1 MKVRF
6 YSAVLSLALIGT
18 SVSVDATSKEDLL
31 KEQQEVE
38 SRLKETERLQNQTS
52 EKLILTKQERK
63 EARAQLNEVNSRLDD
78 LALKIADQQAAVAA
92 SKEQLR
98 LTEAAISE
106 TLKELHQQ
114 EELLGSRLRAVQQKG
129 DVKYIEVLLDAKDF
143 GDLISRFSTVSEIIK
158 QDDHVL
164 QAYKGNVK
172 QLSEQRSEQALLLE
186 SMKREQRK
194 LLVLQTRIIAE
205 SELKRKLV
213 VQLNTKVKELQQE
226 QFSKAEEAEILAD
239 QRRLIQ
245 NELIAL
251 QEAERKAKEEAKRKA
266 EEAARAAEAKRQAK
280 AEEAARA
287 AEAKRQA
294 EAAEAARAAEA
305 KKKKSDAPSAEP
317 TIPEVESPTATP
329 EQPADAVTS
338 RPFHLPVQGYVSS
351 PFGPRNNPLTGK
363 PEIHKGIDLVN
374 AKGTPIHAAAGGIVL
389 RAGSATGY
397 GNVVMVTHLID
408 GQVYTTVYAH
418 LDSISVS
425 AGQTVMPG
433 KTVGTL
439 GTTGWSTG
447 PHLHFELHKG
457 EWAVG
462 QPNAVDPAPYIF

>member
-31 KEQQEVE
+31 KEQQEIE

-251 QEAERKAKEEAKRKA
+251 QEAEREAKEEAKRKA
-266 EEAARAAEAKRQAK
+266 EG
-280 AEEAARA
+280 AARA

-305 KKKKSDAPSAEP
+305 KKKKSDAPSEEP
-317 TIPEVESPTATP
+317 IIPEVESPTATP

>member
-78 LALKIADQQAAVAA
+78 LALKIADQQAAVTA

-266 EEAARAAEAKRQAK
+266 EEAARAAEAKRQA
-280 AEEAARA
+280 
-287 AEAKRQA
+287 

-305 KKKKSDAPSAEP
+305 KKKKSDAPSEEP
-317 TIPEVESPTATP
+317 IIPEVESPTATP

>member
-38 SRLKETERLQNQTS
+38 SRLKETERSQNQTS

-213 VQLNTKVKELQQE
+213 VQLNKKVKELQQE

-251 QEAERKAKEEAKRKA
+251 QEAERKAKEEAKR
-266 EEAARAAEAKRQAK
+266 K

>member
-38 SRLKETERLQNQTS
+38 SRLKETERSQNQTS

-63 EARAQLNEVNSRLDD
+63 EARAQLDEVNSRLDD

-98 LTEAAISE
+98 LTEEAISE

-114 EELLGSRLRAVQQKG
+114 EDLLGSRLRAVQQKG

-158 QDDHVL
+158 QDDNVL
-164 QAYKGNVK
+164 QAYKANVK
-172 QLSEQRSEQALLLE
+172 QLNEQRSEQALLLE
-186 SMKREQRK
+186 SMKQEQRK

-205 SELKRKLV
+205 SDLKRKLV

-266 EEAARAAEAKRQAK
+266 EEAARAAEAKRQA
-280 AEEAARA
+280 EA
-287 AEAKRQA
+287 A
-294 EAAEAARAAEA
+294 EAAEAAREAAAQEQKQGEA
-305 KKKKSDAPSAEP
+305 PKAETPKTETSVPETETPSA
-317 TIPEVESPTATP
+317 TP
-329 EQPADAVTS
+329 DTSADVDVS
-338 RPFHLPVQGYVSS
+338 RPFHLPVKGYVSS

-363 PEIHKGIDLVN
+363 PELHTGIDLVN

-408 GQVYTTVYAH
+408 RQVYTTVYAH

-433 KTVGTL
+433 QTVGTL
-439 GTTGWSTG
+439 GSTGWSTG

>member
-38 SRLKETERLQNQTS
+38 SRLKETERSQNQTS

-266 EEAARAAEAKRQAK
+266 EEV
-280 AEEAARA
+280 ARA

-294 EAAEAARAAEA
+294 EAAEDAEAAREEAAQEKKQGEA
-305 KKKKSDAPSAEP
+305 PKAETPKTETSVPETETPSA
-317 TIPEVESPTATP
+317 TP
-329 EQPADAVTS
+329 DTSVDVDVS
-338 RPFHLPVQGYVSS
+338 RPFHLPVKGYVSS

-363 PEIHKGIDLVN
+363 PELHTGIDLVN

-433 KTVGTL
+433 QTVGTL
-439 GTTGWSTG
+439 GSTGWSTG

>member
-98 LTEAAISE
+98 MTEAAISE

-266 EEAARAAEAKRQAK
+266 EEAARAAEAKRQA
-280 AEEAARA
+280 
-287 AEAKRQA
+287 
-294 EAAEAARAAEA
+294 EAARAAEA

>member
-38 SRLKETERLQNQTS
+38 SRLKETERSQNQTS

-266 EEAARAAEAKRQAK
+266 EEV
-280 AEEAARA
+280 ARA

-294 EAAEAARAAEA
+294 EAAEAAEAAREEA
-305 KKKKSDAPSAEP
+305 AQEKKQGEAPKAETPKTETSVPETETPSA
-317 TIPEVESPTATP
+317 TP
-329 EQPADAVTS
+329 DTSVDVDVS
-338 RPFHLPVQGYVSS
+338 RPFHLPVKGYVSS

-363 PEIHKGIDLVN
+363 PELHTGIDLVN

-433 KTVGTL
+433 QTVGTL
-439 GTTGWSTG
+439 GSTGWSTG

>member
-98 LTEAAISE
+98 LTEAAIFE

-266 EEAARAAEAKRQAK
+266 EEAARAAEAKRQA
-280 AEEAARA
+280 ET
-287 AEAKRQA
+287 
-294 EAAEAARAAEA
+294 AEAARAAEA

>member
-38 SRLKETERLQNQTS
+38 SRLKETERSQNQTS

-143 GDLISRFSTVSEIIK
+143 GDLISRFSTVSETIK

-266 EEAARAAEAKRQAK
+266 EEAARAAEAR
-280 AEEAARA
+280 
-287 AEAKRQA
+287 RQA

-305 KKKKSDAPSAEP
+305 KKKKSDASSAEP

-408 GQVYTTVYAH
+408 RQVYTTVYAH

-433 KTVGTL
+433 ETVGTL

>member
-6 YSAVLSLALIGT
+6 YSTVLSLALIGT

-38 SRLKETERLQNQTS
+38 SRLKETERLKNQTS

-266 EEAARAAEAKRQAK
+266 AEAARV
-280 AEEAARA
+280 

>member
-38 SRLKETERLQNQTS
+38 SRLKETERSQNQTS

-266 EEAARAAEAKRQAK
+266 EEV
-280 AEEAARA
+280 ARA

-294 EAAEAARAAEA
+294 EAAEAAEAAREEA
-305 KKKKSDAPSAEP
+305 AQEKKQGEAPKAETPKTETSVPETETPSA
-317 TIPEVESPTATP
+317 TP
-329 EQPADAVTS
+329 DTSVDVDVS
-338 RPFHLPVQGYVSS
+338 RPFHLPVKGYVSS

-363 PEIHKGIDLVN
+363 PELHTGIDLVN
-374 AKGTPIHAAAGGIVL
+374 AKRTPIHAAAGGIVL

-433 KTVGTL
+433 QTVGTL
-439 GTTGWSTG
+439 GSTGWSTG

>member
-38 SRLKETERLQNQTS
+38 SRLKETERSQNQTS

-63 EARAQLNEVNSRLDD
+63 EARAQLDEVNSRLDD

-98 LTEAAISE
+98 LTEEAISE

-114 EELLGSRLRAVQQKG
+114 EDLLGSRLRAVQQKG

-158 QDDHVL
+158 QDDNVL
-164 QAYKGNVK
+164 QAYKANVK
-172 QLSEQRSEQALLLE
+172 QLNEQRSEQALLLE
-186 SMKREQRK
+186 SMKQEQRK

-205 SELKRKLV
+205 SDLKRKLV

-266 EEAARAAEAKRQAK
+266 EEAARAAEAKRQA
-280 AEEAARA
+280 EA
-287 AEAKRQA
+287 A
-294 EAAEAARAAEA
+294 EAAEAARE
-305 KKKKSDAPSAEP
+305 
-317 TIPEVESPTATP
+317 
-329 EQPADAVTS
+329 
-338 RPFHLPVQGYVSS
+338 
-351 PFGPRNNPLTGK
+351 
-363 PEIHKGIDLVN
+363 
-374 AKGTPIHAAAGGIVL
+374 AAAQRNRNKEKHRKQRHQKQRRRFLRPRRQVQHRIRVL
-389 RAGSATGY
+389 
-397 GNVVMVTHLID
+397 M
-408 GQVYTTVYAH
+408 
-418 LDSISVS
+418 
-425 AGQTVMPG
+425 
-433 KTVGTL
+433 
-439 GTTGWSTG
+439 ST
-447 PHLHFELHKG
+447 
-457 EWAVG
+457 
-462 QPNAVDPAPYIF
+462 

>member
-38 SRLKETERLQNQTS
+38 SRLKETERSQNQTS

-63 EARAQLNEVNSRLDD
+63 EARAQLDEVNSRLDD

-98 LTEAAISE
+98 LTEEAISE

-114 EELLGSRLRAVQQKG
+114 EDLLGSRLRSVQQKG

-158 QDDHVL
+158 QDDNVL
-164 QAYKGNVK
+164 QSYKANVK
-172 QLSEQRSEQALLLE
+172 QLNEQRSEQALLLE
-186 SMKREQRK
+186 SMKQEQRK

-205 SELKRKLV
+205 SDLKRKLV

-266 EEAARAAEAKRQAK
+266 EEAARAT
-280 AEEAARA
+280 
-287 AEAKRQA
+287 EAKRQA
-294 EAAEAARAAEA
+294 EAAEAAREEAAKEEQGEA
-305 KKKKSDAPSAEP
+305 PKAETPKTETSVPETETPSA
-317 TIPEVESPTATP
+317 TP
-329 EQPADAVTS
+329 DTSVDVDVS
-338 RPFHLPVQGYVSS
+338 RPFHLPVKGYVSS

-363 PEIHKGIDLVN
+363 PELHTGIDLVN

-408 GQVYTTVYAH
+408 RQVYTTVYAH

-433 KTVGTL
+433 QTVGTL
-439 GTTGWSTG
+439 GSTGWSTG

>member
-266 EEAARAAEAKRQAK
+266 EEAARAAEAKRQAE
-280 AEEAARA
+280 AE
-287 AEAKRQA
+287 
-294 EAAEAARAAEA
+294 EAARAAEA

-317 TIPEVESPTATP
+317 IIPEVESPTATP

>member
-38 SRLKETERLQNQTS
+38 SRLKETERSQNQTS

-98 LTEAAISE
+98 LTEEAISE

-114 EELLGSRLRAVQQKG
+114 EDLLGSRLRAVQQKG

-158 QDDHVL
+158 QDDNVL
-164 QAYKGNVK
+164 QAYKANVK
-172 QLSEQRSEQALLLE
+172 QLNEQRSEQALLLE
-186 SMKREQRK
+186 SMKQEQRK

-205 SELKRKLV
+205 SDLKRKLV

-266 EEAARAAEAKRQAK
+266 EEAARAAEAKRQA
-280 AEEAARA
+280 EA
-287 AEAKRQA
+287 A
-294 EAAEAARAAEA
+294 EAAEAAREAAAQQEQKQGEA
-305 KKKKSDAPSAEP
+305 PKAETP
-317 TIPEVESPTATP
+317 KTETSVPETETP
-329 EQPADAVTS
+329 IETPDTSVDVDVS
-338 RPFHLPVQGYVSS
+338 RPFHLPVKGYVSS

-363 PEIHKGIDLVN
+363 PELHTGIDLVN

-408 GQVYTTVYAH
+408 RQVYTTVYAH

-433 KTVGTL
+433 QTVGTL
-439 GTTGWSTG
+439 GSTGWSTG

>member
-6 YSAVLSLALIGT
+6 YSVVLSLALIGT
-18 SVSVDATSKEDLL
+18 SVSVHATSKEDLL

-38 SRLKETERLQNQTS
+38 SRLKETERSQNQTS
-52 EKLILTKQERK
+52 EKLILTKQQRK
-63 EARAQLNEVNSRLDD
+63 EARAQLDEVNSRLDD
-78 LALKIADQQAAVAA
+78 LARKIADQQAAVAA
-92 SKEQLR
+92 SKERLR
-98 LTEAAISE
+98 LTEEAISE

-114 EELLGSRLRAVQQKG
+114 EDLLGSRLRAVQQKG
-129 DVKYIEVLLDAKDF
+129 DVTYIEVLLDAKDF
-143 GDLISRFSTVSEIIK
+143 GDLISRFSTVSEIMK
-158 QDDHVL
+158 QDDDVL
-164 QAYKGNVK
+164 QTYKANVI
-172 QLSEQRSEQALLLE
+172 QLNEQRSDQALLLE
-186 SMKREQRK
+186 SLKREQRK
-194 LLVLQTRIIAE
+194 LLVLQTQIIAE

-213 VQLNTKVKELQQE
+213 VQLNTKVKALQQE

-239 QRRLIQ
+239 QRQLIQ
-245 NELIAL
+245 NELAAL
-251 QEAERKAKEEAKRKA
+251 KEAERKAKEEAKRRA
-266 EEAARAAEAKRQAK
+266 IEAARQAEAKRV
-280 AEEAARA
+280 

-294 EAAEAARAAEA
+294 EAARAAAAKQQEA
-305 KKKKSDAPSAEP
+305 DAEKTKPP
-317 TIPEVESPTATP
+317 VPEVEVPSGTP
-329 EQPADAVTS
+329 DTPADVDS
-338 RPFHLPVQGYVSS
+338 NRPFHLPVQGYVSS

-408 GQVYTTVYAH
+408 DQVYTTVYAH
-418 LDSISVS
+418 LESIDVK

-433 KTVGTL
+433 QIVGTL
-439 GTTGWSTG
+439 GSTGWSTG

-457 EWAVG
+457 EWAAG

>member
-186 SMKREQRK
+186 SVKREQRK

-266 EEAARAAEAKRQAK
+266 EEAARAAEAKRQA
-280 AEEAARA
+280 
-287 AEAKRQA
+287 

-317 TIPEVESPTATP
+317 IIPEVESPTATP

>member
-18 SVSVDATSKEDLL
+18 SVSVDATSKEELL
-31 KEQQEVE
+31 KEQQEIE

-92 SKEQLR
+92 S
-98 LTEAAISE
+98 
-106 TLKELHQQ
+106 KELHQQ

-266 EEAARAAEAKRQAK
+266 EEAARAAEAKRQA
-280 AEEAARA
+280 
-287 AEAKRQA
+287 

-305 KKKKSDAPSAEP
+305 KKKKSDAPSEEP
-317 TIPEVESPTATP
+317 IIPEVESPTATP

-374 AKGTPIHAAAGGIVL
+374 AKGTPIHGAAGGIVL

>member
-266 EEAARAAEAKRQAK
+266 EEAARAAEAKRQA
-280 AEEAARA
+280 EAAD
-287 AEAKRQA
+287 
-294 EAAEAARAAEA
+294 AARAAEA
-305 KKKKSDAPSAEP
+305 KKKKSDAPNAEP

>member
-38 SRLKETERLQNQTS
+38 SRLKETERSQNQTS

-63 EARAQLNEVNSRLDD
+63 EARAQLDEVNSRLDD

-98 LTEAAISE
+98 LTEEAISE

-158 QDDHVL
+158 QDDNVL
-164 QAYKGNVK
+164 QSYKANVK
-172 QLSEQRSEQALLLE
+172 QLNEQRSEQALLLE
-186 SMKREQRK
+186 SMKQEQRK

-205 SELKRKLV
+205 SDLKRKLV

-266 EEAARAAEAKRQAK
+266 EEAARAAEAKRQA
-280 AEEAARA
+280 
-287 AEAKRQA
+287 
-294 EAAEAARAAEA
+294 EAAEAAREAAAQQEQKQGETSKA
-305 KKKKSDAPSAEP
+305 ETPKTETSVPKTETPSA
-317 TIPEVESPTATP
+317 TP
-329 EQPADAVTS
+329 DTSVDVDVS
-338 RPFHLPVQGYVSS
+338 RPFHLPVKGYVSS

-363 PEIHKGIDLVN
+363 PELHTGIDLVN

-408 GQVYTTVYAH
+408 RQVYTTVYAH

-433 KTVGTL
+433 QTVGTL
-439 GTTGWSTG
+439 GSTGWSTG

>member
-38 SRLKETERLQNQTS
+38 SRLKETERSQNQTS

-63 EARAQLNEVNSRLDD
+63 EARAQLDEVNSRLDD

-98 LTEAAISE
+98 LTEEAISE

-158 QDDHVL
+158 QDDNVL
-164 QAYKGNVK
+164 QAYKANVK
-172 QLSEQRSEQALLLE
+172 QLNEQRSEQALLLE
-186 SMKREQRK
+186 SMKQEQRK

-205 SELKRKLV
+205 SDLKRKLV

-266 EEAARAAEAKRQAK
+266 EEAARAAEV
-280 AEEAARA
+280 
-287 AEAKRQA
+287 KRQA
-294 EAAEAARAAEA
+294 EAAEAAREAAAQQEQKQGETSKA
-305 KKKKSDAPSAEP
+305 ETPKTETSVPETETPSA
-317 TIPEVESPTATP
+317 TP
-329 EQPADAVTS
+329 DTSVDVDVS
-338 RPFHLPVQGYVSS
+338 RPFHLPVKGYVSS

-363 PEIHKGIDLVN
+363 PELHTGIDLVN

-408 GQVYTTVYAH
+408 RQVYTTVYAH

-433 KTVGTL
+433 QTVGTL
-439 GTTGWSTG
+439 GSTGWSTG

>member
-266 EEAARAAEAKRQAK
+266 EEAARAAEAKRQA
-280 AEEAARA
+280 
-287 AEAKRQA
+287 

-305 KKKKSDAPSAEP
+305 KKKKSDAPSEEP
-317 TIPEVESPTATP
+317 IIPEVESPTATP

-374 AKGTPIHAAAGGIVL
+374 ARGTPIHAAAGGIVL

>member
-38 SRLKETERLQNQTS
+38 SRLKETERSQSQTS

-63 EARAQLNEVNSRLDD
+63 EARAQLDEVNSRLDD

-98 LTEAAISE
+98 LTEEAISE

-114 EELLGSRLRAVQQKG
+114 EDLLGSRLRAVQQKG

-158 QDDHVL
+158 QDDNVL
-164 QAYKGNVK
+164 QAYKANVK
-172 QLSEQRSEQALLLE
+172 QLNEQRSEQALLLE
-186 SMKREQRK
+186 SMKQEQRK

-205 SELKRKLV
+205 SDLKRKLV

-251 QEAERKAKEEAKRKA
+251 QEAERRAKEEAKRKA
-266 EEAARAAEAKRQAK
+266 EEAARAAEAKRQA
-280 AEEAARA
+280 ET
-287 AEAKRQA
+287 A
-294 EAAEAARAAEA
+294 EAAEAAREAAAKEEQKEAPKAEA
-305 KKKKSDAPSAEP
+305 PKTETSVPETETPSA
-317 TIPEVESPTATP
+317 TP
-329 EQPADAVTS
+329 DTSVDVDVS
-338 RPFHLPVQGYVSS
+338 RPFHLPVKGYVSS

-363 PEIHKGIDLVN
+363 PELHTGIDLVN

-408 GQVYTTVYAH
+408 RQVYTTVYAH

-433 KTVGTL
+433 QTVGTL
-439 GTTGWSTG
+439 GSTGWSTG

>member
-6 YSAVLSLALIGT
+6 YSTVLSLALIGT

-38 SRLKETERLQNQTS
+38 SRLKETERSQNQTS

-63 EARAQLNEVNSRLDD
+63 EARAQLDEVNSRLDD

-98 LTEAAISE
+98 LTEEAISE

-114 EELLGSRLRAVQQKG
+114 EDLLGSRLRAVQQKG

-158 QDDHVL
+158 QDDNVL
-164 QAYKGNVK
+164 QAYKANVK
-172 QLSEQRSEQALLLE
+172 QLNEQRSEQALLLE
-186 SMKREQRK
+186 SMKQEQRK

-205 SELKRKLV
+205 SDLKRKLV

-266 EEAARAAEAKRQAK
+266 EEAARAAEAKRQA
-280 AEEAARA
+280 EA
-287 AEAKRQA
+287 A
-294 EAAEAARAAEA
+294 EAAEAAREAAAQEQKQGEVPKA
-305 KKKKSDAPSAEP
+305 ETPKTETSVPETETPSA
-317 TIPEVESPTATP
+317 TP
-329 EQPADAVTS
+329 DTSVDVDVS
-338 RPFHLPVQGYVSS
+338 RPFHLPVKGYVSS

-363 PEIHKGIDLVN
+363 PELHTGIDLVN

-408 GQVYTTVYAH
+408 RQVYTTVYAH

-433 KTVGTL
+433 QTVGTL
-439 GTTGWSTG
+439 GSTGWSTG

>member
-18 SVSVDATSKEDLL
+18 SVSVDATSKEELL
-31 KEQQEVE
+31 KEQQEIE

-251 QEAERKAKEEAKRKA
+251 QEAERKTKEEAKR
-266 EEAARAAEAKRQAK
+266 K

-305 KKKKSDAPSAEP
+305 KKKKSDAPSEEP
-317 TIPEVESPTATP
+317 IIPEVESPTATP

>member
-18 SVSVDATSKEDLL
+18 SVSVDAASKEDLL

-38 SRLKETERLQNQTS
+38 SRLKETERSQNQTS

-63 EARAQLNEVNSRLDD
+63 EARAQLDEVNSRLDD

-98 LTEAAISE
+98 LTEEAISE

-114 EELLGSRLRAVQQKG
+114 EDLLGSRLRAVQQKG

-158 QDDHVL
+158 QDDNVL
-164 QAYKGNVK
+164 QAYKANVK
-172 QLSEQRSEQALLLE
+172 QLNEQRSEQALLLE
-186 SMKREQRK
+186 SMKQEQRK

-205 SELKRKLV
+205 SDLKRKLV

-266 EEAARAAEAKRQAK
+266 EEAARAAEAKRQA
-280 AEEAARA
+280 EAA
-287 AEAKRQA
+287 K
-294 EAAEAARAAEA
+294 AAEAAREAAAKEEQGEA
-305 KKKKSDAPSAEP
+305 PKAETPKTETSVPEIEAPSA
-317 TIPEVESPTATP
+317 TP
-329 EQPADAVTS
+329 DTSVDVDVS
-338 RPFHLPVQGYVSS
+338 RPFHLPVKGYVSS

-363 PEIHKGIDLVN
+363 PELHTGIDLVN

-408 GQVYTTVYAH
+408 RQVYTTVYAH

-433 KTVGTL
+433 QTVGTL
-439 GTTGWSTG
+439 GSTGWSTG

>member
-38 SRLKETERLQNQTS
+38 SRLKETERSQNQTS

-63 EARAQLNEVNSRLDD
+63 EARAQLDEVNSRLDD

-98 LTEAAISE
+98 LTEEAIFE

-114 EELLGSRLRAVQQKG
+114 EDLLGSRLRAVQQKG

-158 QDDHVL
+158 QDDNVL
-164 QAYKGNVK
+164 QAYKANVK
-172 QLSEQRSEQALLLE
+172 QLNEQRSEQALLLE
-186 SMKREQRK
+186 SMKQEQRK

-205 SELKRKLV
+205 SDLKRKLV

-266 EEAARAAEAKRQAK
+266 EEAARAT
-280 AEEAARA
+280 
-287 AEAKRQA
+287 EAKRQA
-294 EAAEAARAAEA
+294 EAAEAAEAAREA
-305 KKKKSDAPSAEP
+305 AAKEEQGEAPKAETPKIETSVPETETPSA
-317 TIPEVESPTATP
+317 TP
-329 EQPADAVTS
+329 DTSVDVDVS
-338 RPFHLPVQGYVSS
+338 RPFHLPVKGYVSS

-363 PEIHKGIDLVN
+363 PELHTGIDLVN

-408 GQVYTTVYAH
+408 RQVYTTVYAH

-433 KTVGTL
+433 QTVGTL
-439 GTTGWSTG
+439 GSTGWSTG

>member
-38 SRLKETERLQNQTS
+38 SRLKETERSQNQTS

-266 EEAARAAEAKRQAK
+266 EEAARAAEAKRQA
-280 AEEAARA
+280 
-287 AEAKRQA
+287 

-433 KTVGTL
+433 KMVGTL

>member
-31 KEQQEVE
+31 KEQQEIE

-266 EEAARAAEAKRQAK
+266 EEAARAAEAKRQA
-280 AEEAARA
+280 
-287 AEAKRQA
+287 

-317 TIPEVESPTATP
+317 IIPEVESPTATP

>member
-213 VQLNTKVKELQQE
+213 VQLNKKVKELQQE

-251 QEAERKAKEEAKRKA
+251 QEAERKAKEEAKR
-266 EEAARAAEAKRQAK
+266 K

>member
-164 QAYKGNVK
+164 QAYKENVK

-251 QEAERKAKEEAKRKA
+251 QEAERKAKEEAKR
-266 EEAARAAEAKRQAK
+266 K

>member
-31 KEQQEVE
+31 KEQQEIE

-266 EEAARAAEAKRQAK
+266 EEAARAAEAKRQA
-280 AEEAARA
+280 
-287 AEAKRQA
+287 

-305 KKKKSDAPSAEP
+305 KKKKSDAPSEEP
-317 TIPEVESPTATP
+317 IIPEVESPTATP